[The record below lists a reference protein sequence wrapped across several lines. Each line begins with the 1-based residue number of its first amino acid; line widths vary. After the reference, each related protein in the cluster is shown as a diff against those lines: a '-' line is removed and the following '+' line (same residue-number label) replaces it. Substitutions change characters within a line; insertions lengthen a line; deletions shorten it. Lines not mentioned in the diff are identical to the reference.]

1 VIEFWKIIHKP
12 NSIEILLREGLFHFG
27 ILNQNL
33 EHSSN
38 RLASKKELNLLSM
51 SVLLKMSF
59 YITIKY
65 DTSMN
70 KKILII
76 IIIVVVVAL
85 AIPFAIYTISPL
97 FISNTVNE
105 PLPTTAAVASKKAAS
120 QEYQKFVSM
129 NEQDR
134 INAVKQMNQRQ
145 KNMVM
150 IGAAQI
156 NNTMN
161 DNVIIPPGV
170 INKQQQSNTTTTTSA
185 PTAIRTGSFIGAG
198 DGFHNTEGL
207 AKVIPLDGGNGGRTT
222 ILRLE
227 NFKSTNGPNVHLYL
241 ATDKAASN
249 FIDLGRLKANN
260 GNQNYNIP
268 VGTDLNRYN
277 IALIWCKDF
286 SVLFGGAQLRT

>member
-1 VIEFWKIIHKP
+1 
-12 NSIEILLREGLFHFG
+12 
-27 ILNQNL
+27 
-33 EHSSN
+33 
-38 RLASKKELNLLSM
+38 
-51 SVLLKMSF
+51 
-59 YITIKY
+59 
-65 DTSMN
+65 MN
-70 KKILII
+70 KKILIVI
-76 IIIVVVVAL
+76 IIIVVVAL

-105 PLPTTAAVASKKAAS
+105 PLPTTAAVTNKNTAS

-134 INAVKQMNQRQ
+134 INAAKQMSQRQ

-150 IGAAQI
+150 IGAAQL

-161 DNVIIPPGV
+161 ENVVMSAGT
-170 INKQQQSNTTTTTSA
+170 INKQQQQQSNVTTTAVST
-185 PTAIRTGSFIGAG
+185 IRAGSFIGAG
-198 DGFHNTEGL
+198 DGFHNAQGL
-207 AKVIPLDGGNGGRTT
+207 AKVIPLGNGSS

-249 FIDLGRLKANN
+249 FVDLGRLKAND

-268 VGTDLNRYN
+268 NGTDLSKYN
-277 IALIWCKDF
+277 MALIWCKDF
-286 SVLFGGAQLRT
+286 FVLFGSAQLKT